1 MRLAFTDWFESES
14 RQSADEILLEHA
26 FMIAVCRIEA
36 AASRNASDPIACFGS
51 RTSKVSRLAT
61 KSMLS
66 RLGYTPAQTRIVQRL
81 LAGSGRA
88 WPGLLRLYVDDAT
101 LTTQDRAYVAR
112 QFRAFRAAA
121 VHANV
126 A

>member
-1 MRLAFTDWFESES
+1 MSLAFIDWFESET

-36 AASRNASDPIACFGS
+36 AASRNATDPIACFGS
-51 RTSKVSRLAT
+51 GTSKVSRLAT

-66 RLGYTPAQTRIVQRL
+66 MLGYTPAQTRIVQRL

-88 WPGLLRLYVDDAT
+88 WPGLLRLYVDGSI

-121 VHANV
+121 NHAE
-126 A
+126 AA